1 MLPVFYSATV
11 FYSLSVSTMS
21 SSRPSETQI
30 LIYTFAGTLALTF
43 LVYVLRGLGV
53 PGFTALPGG
62 VVWLLILLSIATGI
76 VYGVQKTRR
85 Y

>member
-1 MLPVFYSATV
+1 
-11 FYSLSVSTMS
+11 MS
-21 SSRPSETQI
+21 KSPASETLI
-30 LIYTFAGTLALTF
+30 LAYVFAVTVAVTIF
-43 LVYVLRGLGV
+43 VYVMRGFAV

-62 VVWLLILLSIATGI
+62 VIWALILLSIATGL

>member
-1 MLPVFYSATV
+1 
-11 FYSLSVSTMS
+11 VSPS
-21 SSRPSETQI
+21 PSSETQT
-30 LIYTFAGTLALTF
+30 LTYVFAGTLALTF
-43 LVYVLRGLGV
+43 LVYVLRGFGV

-76 VYGVQKTRR
+76 AYGVQKTRR

>member
-1 MLPVFYSATV
+1 M
-11 FYSLSVSTMS
+11 
-21 SSRPSETQI
+21 SET
-30 LIYTFAGTLALTF
+30 LIVSYIFAVTVAVTIF
-43 LVYVLRGLGV
+43 VYVMRGFAI

-62 VVWLLILLSIATGI
+62 VLWFLILLSIATGV